1 MKILVTGGTG
11 FTGKAL
17 VRRLLDD
24 GHQVVAL
31 DFQEGLKTEELRD
44 WGAEVVIGTVTDKE
58 VVDRCMQGVEIVH
71 HLAATRT
78 VRSTPPTTTSRPS
91 TRLSRS
97 SRSTSTKVWKRRFC
111 ARRPFT
117 DPEIRNASS

>member
-17 VRRLLDD
+17 VRRLLND

-31 DFQEGLKTEELRD
+31 DFQEGLKTQELRE

-58 VVDRCMQGVEIVH
+58 VVASIVCIS
-71 HLAATRT
+71 
-78 VRSTPPTTTSRPS
+78 VIRSKS
-91 TRLSRS
+91 
-97 SRSTSTKVWKRRFC
+97 
-111 ARRPFT
+111 A
-117 DPEIRNASS
+117 